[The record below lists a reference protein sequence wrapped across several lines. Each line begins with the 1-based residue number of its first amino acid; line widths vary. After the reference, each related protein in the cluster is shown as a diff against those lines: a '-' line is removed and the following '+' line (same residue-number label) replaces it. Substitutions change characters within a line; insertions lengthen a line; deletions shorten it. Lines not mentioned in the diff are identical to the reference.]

1 MTYDEALEFIHAADW
16 KGSNLGLERIS
27 ELCALLGDPQKKL
40 KFVHVAGTNGKGS
53 TCAMLSAIL
62 TAAGYKTGLFTSPH
76 LQRYNERFKINGEDI
91 TDEAFCEATETI
103 KKASEGMSDAA
114 TEFERCTAIGLEY
127 FAQQGCDIVVFEV
140 GLGGRLDSTNV
151 IDAPEAAVITNLGL
165 EHTEVLGDTI
175 EQIAAEKAGI
185 IKPGCSVVLYA
196 QSPEAEAV
204 VKQKAAD
211 CGCTVS
217 VTDPSAEKL
226 LSEDVFGQHI
236 DYKDRR
242 DLELKLLGTYQY
254 SNCALVLE
262 TVDALKARGWNIP
275 EEAVREGLRTVNWPG
290 RFEVLQKEPLII
302 LDGAHNPNGVQ
313 ELAHCIERFLPGRKL
328 RVVMGV
334 MADKDH
340 AQMIDIMAPYA
351 ERFVAM
357 QPKYYRSMKSDAL
370 AAEIAERTGLPVTD
384 AGDVETGVRTA
395 KMMADTEH
403 PVVIFGSLYQIGEIM
418 DAMAGRS
425 ACR

>member
-1 MTYDEALEFIHAADW
+1 MNYDEALEFIHAADW
-16 KGSNLGLERIS
+16 KGSALGLERIR
-27 ELCALLGDPQKKL
+27 ELCARLGDPQKKL
-40 KFVHVAGTNGKGS
+40 RFIHVAGTNGKGS

-62 TAAGYKTGLFTSPH
+62 TAAGYRTGMFTSPH
-76 LQRYNERFKINGEDI
+76 LQRYNERFQINGAQI
-91 TDEAFCEATETI
+91 SDEALCEAAEAV
-103 KKASEGMSDAA
+103 KRASEGMTDAA

-127 FAQQGCDIVVFEV
+127 FAREKCEIVVFEV

-175 EQIAAEKAGI
+175 EQIAFEKAGI

-204 VKQKAAD
+204 VRDKAEKE
-211 CGCTVS
+211 GCYILVS
-217 VTDPSAEKL
+217 DPSEERL
-226 LSEDVFGQHI
+226 LSEDVFGQRI
-236 DYKDRR
+236 DYRERR
-242 DLELKLLGTYQY
+242 DIELRLIGTYQY
-254 SNCALVLE
+254 NNCALVLD
-262 TVDALKARGWNIP
+262 TVDVLRKRGWNIP
-275 EEAVREGLRTVNWPG
+275 EQAVRDGLRDVRWPG
-290 RFEVLQKEPLII
+290 RFEVLRRDPLII

-313 ELAHCIERFLPGRKL
+313 ELARCIERFLPGKRI

-340 AQMIDIMAPYA
+340 AAMIDIISPYA

-357 QPKYYRSMKSDAL
+357 APKYYRSMGSAAL
-370 AAEIAERTGLPVTD
+370 AAEIAERTGLPVSD
-384 AGDVETGVRTA
+384 AGDVRTGVKTA
-395 KMMADTEH
+395 WEMADSEH

-418 DAMAGRS
+418 DALADMS
-425 ACR
+425 VCK

>member
-1 MTYDEALEFIHAADW
+1 MTYEEALDFIHAADW
-16 KGSNLGLERIS
+16 KGSNLGLDRIR
-27 ELCALLGDPQKKL
+27 ELCSRLGDPQKKL
-40 KFVHVAGTNGKGS
+40 KFIHVAGTNGKGS

-62 TAAGYKTGLFTSPH
+62 TAAGYRTGMFTSPH
-76 LQRYNERFKINGEDI
+76 LQRYNERFQINGEEI
-91 TDEAFCEATETI
+91 SDEALCQAAESV
-103 KKASEGMSDAA
+103 KKAVEGMEDVP

-127 FAQQGCDIVVFEV
+127 FAEEGCDIVVFEV

-175 EQIAAEKAGI
+175 EKIAFEKAGI

-196 QSPEAEAV
+196 QSPEAEGV
-204 VKQKAAD
+204 VKQKAAE
-211 CGCTVS
+211 CGCKVA
-217 VTDPSAEKL
+217 VTDPSQEKL
-226 LSEDVFGQHI
+226 LSEDVFGQKI
-236 DYKDRR
+236 DYKNRKDI
-242 DLELKLLGTYQY
+242 ELRLIGTYQFN
-254 SNCALVLE
+254 NCALVLE
-262 TVDALKARGWNIP
+262 TVDVLKERGWNIP
-275 EEAVREGLRTVNWPG
+275 EEAVREGLRTVRWPG
-290 RFEVLQKEPLII
+290 RFEVLQREPLII

-313 ELAHCIERFLPGRKL
+313 ELAHCIERFLPGKKL
-328 RVVMGV
+328 RIVMGV

-340 AQMIDIMAPYA
+340 AQMIDIISPYA

-357 QPKYYRSMKSDAL
+357 APKYYRSMASDKL